1 MNAQTAMSAMLVTVL
16 LLVFGTVAS
25 PGAEAADT
33 VVMHAGW
40 GEFAPQVTTIEVGE
54 RVTWV
59 NDSRMDDIFVTA
71 ARPAVGHPIGWQASL
86 EMNAVVHPGST
97 YTHKFKEPGA
107 YYYYCA
113 GHTDMWGIV
122 VVEE

>member
-1 MNAQTAMSAMLVTVL
+1 MNAQTSMSAMLVAVL
-16 LLVFGTVAS
+16 FGIGTVAS

-40 GEFAPQVTTIEVGE
+40 GEFAPQMTTIEVGE

-71 ARPAVGHPIGWQASL
+71 ARPAAGHGVGWQGEL
-86 EMNAVVHPGST
+86 EMNAMVPPGST
-97 YTHKFKEPGA
+97 YTHRFKAPGA

-113 GHTDMWGIV
+113 GHRDMWGIV